1 MVTSVVQV
9 FELKMFL
16 VEALGGA
23 NLLNYTSLV

>member
-1 MVTSVVQV
+1 MVTTMVRV
-9 FELKMFL
+9 FELKMSL